1 MTTESPPALDN
12 TIEVPEE
19 LKQNVFI
26 TTLDA
31 IYNWG
36 RMYSTWP
43 MMFGLACC
51 AIEMICAAS
60 SRLDIERFG
69 WGLMRASPRQADLMI
84 VSGTVTKKM
93 IPNIVRLY
101 NQMPEPRYVIAM
113 GACAS
118 GGGPFKEGYNVVS
131 GIDKYLPV
139 DVYIPGCPPT
149 PYSLV
154 QGFVALQEKMKRQSI
169 KTVPWYNKD
178 IPSEVIPVPLLGP
191 DIFDPRDVPLIKQE
205 LQKRKHAAEQ
215 PVVEEE
221 PAADAPKKKPKR
233 APKPPK
239 LPKWDTTP
247 TPEAQALA
255 DRLNEAIA
263 PDAVTPEAETLVVQP
278 EHLIAVAEYLRDTE
292 GLEYSYLSNVTGVDY
307 LGREPRFE
315 VVYHLYSIQHWGG
328 PVVLK
333 ARPADDENPTL
344 PSLINVW
351 QSADLQEREVYD
363 LFGIKFEGHPRLKRI
378 LMWEGFRGHPMRKD
392 FKEPYFEEDVKPFTN
407 RWPLGEHEHIEF
419 KNPYKKNV
427 YYPDDFDPD
436 TWEPTAE
443 KLEEIQL
450 KGVENIA
457 GMRTDRIKVNMGP
470 QHPSTHGVFRMVV
483 TLEGEN
489 VVDLEP
495 VLGYLHRNH
504 EKIGERNGWLM
515 NMPFTDR
522 LDYITSMI
530 NNHGY
535 AMLVEKMT
543 GTQVPER
550 AEYIRVIMSELNRAV
565 SHLWL
570 IGFLLNDLGAFF
582 TPALYAIKARERI
595 LDLFEEVSGSRMM
608 YNYMRFGGVA
618 NDVSEEWLDKARFH
632 VKDTLPRTLDELE
645 DLISN
650 NEILLARTKD
660 VGYLSPEKLVAYGV
674 TGPQLRAGG
683 VNYDIRKAEPYSIYD
698 RFNFDIPVLHN
709 SDVYDR
715 YLIRV
720 LETRQSLRILEQALA
735 QIEPGEIMGGKGG
748 YITRV
753 PAGEAYS
760 RVESPKGE
768 LGFYAVSNGS
778 GTPWRYRVR
787 SSSYVNL
794 TSLPEMCRNGK
805 VADAIVILGAHDI
818 VLGEVDR

>member
-1 MTTESPPALDN
+1 MTTKSPPAMESS
-12 TIEVPEE
+12 IPVPEE
-19 LKQNVFI
+19 LKQNVLI

-93 IPNIVRLY
+93 VPNIVRLY
-101 NQMPEPRYVIAM
+101 NQMPEPKYVIAM

-149 PYSLV
+149 PYALV

-169 KTVPWYNKD
+169 RTVHWYKKGTVD
-178 IPSEVIPVPLLGP
+178 AIPVPVLGP

-205 LQKRKHAAEQ
+205 LQQRKEAKEN
-215 PVVEEE
+215 PPVEEV
-221 PAADAPKKKPKR
+221 PAEDAPKAKPKR
-233 APKPPK
+233 KPKPPK
-239 LPKWDTTP
+239 LPTWDTTP
-247 TPEAQALA
+247 TEEAQALA
-255 DRLNEAIA
+255 DRINGALGA
-263 PDAVTPEAETLVVQP
+263 DTVTPEKDALVVAP
-278 EHLIAVAEYLRDTE
+278 DKLVAVAKYLRDE
-292 GLEYSYLSNVTGVDY
+292 PDLDYGYLSNVTGVDY

-315 VVYHLYSIQHWGG
+315 VVYHIYSINRWGG

-333 ARPADDENPTL
+333 ARPTDDENPTL
-344 PSLINVW
+344 PSLIDVW
-351 QSADLQEREVYD
+351 LSADLQEREVYD
-363 LFGIKFEGHPRLKRI
+363 LYGIKFEGHPRLKRI

-392 FKEPYFEEDVKPFTN
+392 FKEPFYEEPVKPFAS
-407 RWPLGEHEHIEF
+407 RWPNGVAERIEF
-419 KNPYKKNV
+419 KNPYHKNV
-427 YYPDDFDPD
+427 YYPDDFDPE
-436 TWEPTAE
+436 TYKPEGE
-443 KLEEIQL
+443 KLVEVPL
-450 KGVENIA
+450 HGVKNIA

-535 AMLVEKMT
+535 ALLVEKMT
-543 GTQVPER
+543 GTPVPER
-550 AEYIRVIMSELNRAV
+550 AEYLRVIMSELNRTV

-570 IGFLLNDLGAFF
+570 VGFLLNDLGAFF

-595 LDLFEEVSGSRMM
+595 LDLFESVSGSRML

-618 NDVSEEWLDKARFH
+618 YDVDDEWLDLARFH
-632 VKDTLPRTLDELE
+632 VKDTLPRAIDELE
-645 DLISN
+645 ELLN
-650 NEILLARTKD
+650 KNEILLARTKG
-660 VGYLSPEKLVAYGV
+660 VGYLSPEKLISYGV

-683 VNYDIRKAEPYSIYD
+683 INYDIRKVEPYSIYD
-698 RFNFDIPVLHN
+698 RFDFDIPILHN

-715 YLIRV
+715 YLIRM
-720 LETRQSLRILEQALA
+720 LEARQSVRILEQALA

-748 YITRV
+748 YTVRV
-753 PAGEAYS
+753 PAGDAYA

-778 GTPWRYRVR
+778 GNPWRYRVR
-787 SSSYVNL
+787 SSSFVNL
-794 TSLPEMCRNGK
+794 TSLPEMCRGEK